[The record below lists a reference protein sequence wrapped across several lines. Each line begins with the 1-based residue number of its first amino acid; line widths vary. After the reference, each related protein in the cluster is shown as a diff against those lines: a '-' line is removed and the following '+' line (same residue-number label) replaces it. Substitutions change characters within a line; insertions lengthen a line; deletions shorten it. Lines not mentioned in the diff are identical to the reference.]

1 MKSKLMNISR
11 AAALAV
17 CAFAVTDVRAMSLPN
32 VTMNVPFDFVVSG
45 KTLPAGEYVVMR
57 ANNQSAVPAFVIRNT
72 RTNKASIA
80 VMMQRSRDAA
90 DKAEAV
96 FQCADN
102 TCYLREM
109 KITGSES
116 FFAPVPR
123 NAAAQKERIT
133 SIGLRPA
140 VNAD

>member
-17 CAFAVTDVRAMSLPN
+17 CAFAATDARASSLPN

-45 KTLPAGEYVVMR
+45 KTLPAGEYMIVQ
-57 ANNQSAVPAFVIRNT
+57 ANNQSAIPAFVIRNT
-72 RTNKASIA
+72 RTKTASIA
-80 VMMQRSRDAA
+80 VMSQRTRDYA

-116 FFAPVPR
+116 FVAPVPHK
-123 NAAAQKERIT
+123 AAQKERIT
-133 SIGLRPA
+133 SIGLRA
-140 VNAD
+140 SVNAD